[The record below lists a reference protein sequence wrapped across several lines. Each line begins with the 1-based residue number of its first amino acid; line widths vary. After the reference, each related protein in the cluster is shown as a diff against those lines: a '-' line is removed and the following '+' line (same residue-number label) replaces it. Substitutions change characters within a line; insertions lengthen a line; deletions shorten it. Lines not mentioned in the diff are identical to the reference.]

1 MVGGTTP
8 PQSDSREI
16 SRVLVLNLS
25 GKASGAHA
33 PPRRGL
39 SLTTPSLLS
48 RAPLEGDRRSQT
60 FFDEIGSLCWALA
73 RIECVSKPAELT
85 VYAGPGVPLPYPLA
99 SRCVGVPQSPFQG
112 SKPDSRTECARSAS
126 LRAVTPPACGT
137 RRGAQTH
144 QSRIAR

>member
-48 RAPLEGDRRSQT
+48 MGTREVAQGEYRLGRLRSHDALRLSCDLHYLFCATVGQVDEENLLALVAYKTNAIGAPPAGCAQRPQG
-60 FFDEIGSLCWALA
+60 EISMRKPQAAVRNRLTASAHCGGSPALA
-73 RIECVSKPAELT
+73 FTS
-85 VYAGPGVPLPYPLA
+85 PG
-99 SRCVGVPQSPFQG
+99 
-112 SKPDSRTECARSAS
+112 
-126 LRAVTPPACGT
+126 
-137 RRGAQTH
+137 
-144 QSRIAR
+144 

>member
-48 RAPLEGDRRSQT
+48 RGTLESRSVLKFSIILRLGQTEPIAERILKDCFHAVELILRFGDEFHAFGLQ
-60 FFDEIGSLCWALA
+60 FFKGHAAIGGVEGCH
-73 RIECVSKPAELT
+73 P
-85 VYAGPGVPLPYPLA
+85 AGPQPGIRRRNKIADQCRPERQSFPIRLLMIVP
-99 SRCVGVPQSPFQG
+99 G
-112 SKPDSRTECARSAS
+112 
-126 LRAVTPPACGT
+126 
-137 RRGAQTH
+137 
-144 QSRIAR
+144 

>member
-48 RAPLEGDRRSQT
+48 RWHPGTL
-60 FFDEIGSLCWALA
+60 GSKIRKKRL
-73 RIECVSKPAELT
+73 
-85 VYAGPGVPLPYPLA
+85 G
-99 SRCVGVPQSPFQG
+99 QSPANQY
-112 SKPDSRTECARSAS
+112 SKRDYPFL
-126 LRAVTPPACGT
+126 LRHAV
-137 RRGAQTH
+137 RRGH
-144 QSRIAR
+144 QRLKVFWVSN

>member
-48 RAPLEGDRRSQT
+48 RGTLKSGKERD
-60 FFDEIGSLCWALA
+60 SLGRPPPSL
-73 RIECVSKPAELT
+73 SGL
-85 VYAGPGVPLPYPLA
+85 YFGPKGCATRPK
-99 SRCVGVPQSPFQG
+99 VPQ
-112 SKPDSRTECARSAS
+112 RSACCP
-126 LRAVTPPACGT
+126 TP
-137 RRGAQTH
+137 
-144 QSRIAR
+144 IAEE